1 MTNVS
6 TRRSVGAY
14 AIAAAVAA
22 LVAAGPAAAQDT
34 IKFGLITD
42 KTGGARF
49 YAEPVAEGVILGAK
63 VINAKGG
70 ILGKKIEILVEDDQN
85 IPDVSASKAR
95 KLVDAGVLFIFTN
108 TASPA
113 TLAQQTVTVESKT
126 PHITPANSADFLT
139 QRLNN
144 PYFWQMGP
152 LASQQAA
159 TLLSFTKGRTYK
171 KVALMADNSE
181 LAQANGKSF
190 RDTMKAA
197 GLEIVADEVV
207 QRGATTAVPQM
218 QKVRA
223 AQPDAIFQAGIL
235 GPEMV
240 LFFKAYH
247 ELGMKMPIHG
257 SYNLSIP
264 GYLAIAKDLMEGVTF
279 IDAYDPDK
287 PEVKAFIEVYKKEF
301 GKEPFSL
308 PAYGYDAIHLAA
320 DAIKRA
326 GSFDRE
332 KIRVAMQATKG
343 WVGVIGAKGSSI
355 NFGDK
360 RAGFDPNGAVVRVIV
375 KNNHGKVVHEGAK

>member
-1 MTNVS
+1 MTRMIS
-6 TRRSVGAY
+6 RRSAGAF
-14 AIAAAVAA
+14 AIAAAAVLAG
-22 LVAAGPAAAQDT
+22 GPALAQDT
-34 IKFGLITD
+34 IKIGIITD
-42 KTGGARF
+42 KTGSAKF
-49 YAEPVAEGVILGAK
+49 YAEPVAEGVLLGIK
-63 VINAKGG
+63 VINDRGG
-70 ILGKKIEILVEDDQN
+70 VLGKKLEPLVEDDQN
-85 IPDVSASKAR
+85 IPDVSASKAK
-95 KLVDAGVLFIFTN
+95 KLVDAGVVFIFTN

-113 TLAQQTVTVESKT
+113 TLAQQAVTLETKT

-139 QRLNN
+139 QRLDN

-159 TLLSFTKGRTYK
+159 TLLAFTKSRAYK

-181 LAQANGKSF
+181 LAQANAKSF

-223 AQPDAIFQAGIL
+223 ARPDAIFQAGIL

-301 GKEPFSL
+301 GKVPFSL
-308 PAYGYDAIHLAA
+308 PAYGYDSIFLAV

-326 GSFDRE
+326 GSLDKE
-332 KIRVAMQATKG
+332 KIRAAMQETKG
-343 WVGVIGAKGSSI
+343 WVGVVGARGSSI
-355 NFGDK
+355 NFGNT
-360 RAGFDPNGAVVRVIV
+360 RAGFANNGAVVRVIEN
-375 KNNHGKVVHEGAK
+375 NNHGKVVFSPAK

>member
-1 MTNVS
+1 MTSVIS
-6 TRRSVGAY
+6 RRLFGAC
-14 AIAAAVAA
+14 AAAA
-22 LVAAGPAAAQDT
+22 LLAAGPAAAQDT

-42 KTGGARF
+42 KTGSAKF

-63 VINAKGG
+63 VINSKGG

-95 KLVDAGVLFIFTN
+95 KLADAGVLFIFTN

-113 TLAQQTVTVESKT
+113 TLAQQTVTKETKT

-139 QRLNN
+139 QRLDN
-144 PYFWQMGP
+144 PWFWQMGP

-159 TLLSFTKGRTYK
+159 TLLAFTKTRNYK
-171 KVALMADNSE
+171 RVALMSDNSE

-223 AQPDAIFQAGIL
+223 GKPDAIFQAGIL

-287 PEVKAFIEVYKKEF
+287 PQVKEFIAVYKKEF
-301 GKEPFSL
+301 GKAPFSL

-326 GSFDRE
+326 GSLDRE
-332 KIRVAMQATKG
+332 KIRAAMQATKG
-343 WVGVIGAKGSSI
+343 WVGVIGAKGASI
-355 NFGDK
+355 GFGDK
-360 RAGFDPNGAVVRVIV
+360 RAGFDPNGAVVRVI
-375 KNNHGKVVHEGAK
+375 KNNDHGPVVFSRAK

>member
-1 MTNVS
+1 MTSVIS
-6 TRRSVGAY
+6 RRLFGAC
-14 AIAAAVAA
+14 AVAA
-22 LVAAGPAAAQDT
+22 LLAGPAAAQDT
-34 IKFGLITD
+34 VKFGLITD

-63 VINAKGG
+63 IINAKGG
-70 ILGKKIEILVEDDQN
+70 VLGKKIEILVEDDQN
-85 IPDVSASKAR
+85 IVDVSATKAR
-95 KLVDAGVLFIFTN
+95 KLADAGVLFIFTN

-113 TLAQQTVTVESKT
+113 TLAQQTVTKETKT
-126 PHITPANSADFLT
+126 LHITPANSADFLT
-139 QRLNN
+139 KRLEN

-159 TLLSFTKGRTYK
+159 TLLSFTKARKYK
-171 KVALMADNSE
+171 KVALMSDNSE
-181 LAQANGKSF
+181 LAQANAGSF
-190 RDTMKAA
+190 REVMKAA
-197 GLEIVADEVV
+197 GLEIVADEIV

-223 AQPDAIFQAGIL
+223 ARPDAIFQAGIL

-264 GYLAIAKDLMEGVTF
+264 GYLSIAKDLMEGVTF

-287 PEVKAFIEVYKKEF
+287 PEVKEFMEIYKKEF
-301 GKEPFSL
+301 GKVPFSL
-308 PAYGYDAIHLAA
+308 PAYGYDAINLAV

-326 GSFDRE
+326 GSLDKE
-332 KIRVAMQATKG
+332 KIREAMQATKG
-343 WVGVIGAKGSSI
+343 WVGVIGAKGASI
-355 NFGDK
+355 NFGNT
-360 RAGFDPNGAVVRVIV
+360 RAGFDPNGAVVRVIEN
-375 KNNHGKVVHEGAK
+375 NNHGKVVHSGAK

>member
-1 MTNVS
+1 MTRVIS
-6 TRRSVGAY
+6 RRAIGAC
-14 AIAAAVAA
+14 ALAA
-22 LVAAGPAAAQDT
+22 LLAAPLAGPAAAQDT
-34 IKFGLITD
+34 IKFGVITD
-42 KTGGARF
+42 KTGSARF

-85 IPDVSASKAR
+85 ITDVSASKAL
-95 KLVDAGVLFIFTN
+95 KLVDAGVLFIITN

-113 TLAQQTVTVESKT
+113 TLAQQTVTMETKT

-139 QRLNN
+139 QRLDN

-159 TLLSFTKGRTYK
+159 TLLSFTKGRNYK
-171 KVALMADNSE
+171 KVALMGDNSE

-223 AQPDAIFQAGIL
+223 GNPDAIFQAGIL

-247 ELGMKMPIHG
+247 ELGLKQPIHG

-279 IDAYDPDK
+279 IDAYDPDR
-287 PEVKAFIEVYKKEF
+287 PQVKEFVEVYKKEF
-301 GKEPFSL
+301 GKVPFSL

-320 DAIKRA
+320 DAVKRA
-326 GSFDRE
+326 GSLDKE
-332 KIRVAMQATKG
+332 KIRAAMQETKG

-355 NFGDK
+355 NFGAT
-360 RAGFDPNGAVVRVIV
+360 RAGFDPNGAVVRVIE

>member
-1 MTNVS
+1 MN
-6 TRRSVGAY
+6 SVISRCRIAMVT
-14 AIAAAVAA
+14 AAAAAA
-22 LVAAGPAAAQDT
+22 LLAEPASAQDT
-34 IKFGLITD
+34 VKFGIITD
-42 KTGGARF
+42 KTGSAKF

-70 ILGKKIEILVEDDQN
+70 VLGKKIELLIEDDQN

-95 KLVDAGVLFIFTN
+95 KLTDAGVLFIFTN

-113 TLAQQTVTVESKT
+113 TLAQQTVTLETKT

-159 TLLSFTKGRTYK
+159 TLLSFTKGRNYK
-171 KVALMADNSE
+171 RVALMSDNSE
-181 LAQANGKSF
+181 LAQANAASF
-190 RDTMKAA
+190 RDVMKKA

-223 AQPDAIFQAGIL
+223 ARPDAIFQAGIL

-247 ELGMKMPIHG
+247 ELGLKMPIHG

-264 GYLAIAKDLMEGVTF
+264 GYLSIAKDLMEGVTF
-279 IDAYDPDK
+279 IDAYDPAK

-301 GKEPFSL
+301 GKVPFSL
-308 PAYGYDAIHLAA
+308 PAYGYDAIHLAV
-320 DAIKRA
+320 DAITRA

-332 KIRVAMQATKG
+332 KIREAMQATKG
-343 WVGVIGAKGSSI
+343 WVGVIGAIGSSI
-355 NFGDK
+355 TFVDK
-360 RAGFDPNGAVVRVIV
+360 RAGFDPNGAVVRVIEG
-375 KNNHGKVVHEGAK
+375 NNHGRVVHSGAK

>member
-1 MTNVS
+1 MTSVVS
-6 TRRSVGAY
+6 RRSAGAA
-14 AIAAAVAA
+14 AIAAAVLLAMP
-22 LVAAGPAAAQDT
+22 VAAQDT

-42 KTGGARF
+42 KTGSARF

-70 ILGKKIEILVEDDQN
+70 VLGKKIEILVEDDQN
-85 IPDVSASKAR
+85 IVDVSATKAR
-95 KLVDAGVLFIFTN
+95 KLADAGVLFIFTN

-113 TLAQQTVTVESKT
+113 TLAQQTVTKETKT
-126 PHITPANSADFLT
+126 LHITPANSADFLT
-139 QRLNN
+139 QRIDN
-144 PYFWQMGP
+144 PWFWQMGP

-159 TLLSFTKGRTYK
+159 TLLSFTKGRKYK
-171 KVALMADNSE
+171 KVALMTDNSE
-181 LAQANGKSF
+181 LGQANAGSF

-223 AQPDAIFQAGIL
+223 ANPDAIFQAGIL

-301 GKEPFSL
+301 GKVPFSL
-308 PAYGYDAIHLAA
+308 PAYGYDAINLAV

-332 KIRVAMQATKG
+332 KIRAAMQGTKG

-355 NFGDK
+355 TFVDK
-360 RAGFDPNGAVVRVIV
+360 RAGFDHNGAVVRVIEN
-375 KNNHGKVVHEGAK
+375 NNHGKVVHAGAK

>member
-1 MTNVS
+1 MTSVIS
-6 TRRSVGAY
+6 RRLFGAC
-14 AIAAAVAA
+14 AAAA
-22 LVAAGPAAAQDT
+22 LLAVGPATAQDT
-34 IKFGLITD
+34 IKFGVITD
-42 KTGGARF
+42 KTGSAKF

-63 VINAKGG
+63 VINSKGG
-70 ILGKKIEILVEDDQN
+70 ILGKKIEMLVEDDQN

-113 TLAQQTVTVESKT
+113 TLAQQTVTMETKT

-159 TLLSFTKGRTYK
+159 TLLAFTKTRNYK
-171 KVALMADNSE
+171 RVALMADNSE

-223 AQPDAIFQAGIL
+223 AKPDAIFQAGIL

-279 IDAYDPDK
+279 IDAYDPDR
-287 PEVKAFIEVYKKEF
+287 PQVKEFIAVYRKEF
-301 GKEPFSL
+301 GKTPFSL
-308 PAYGYDAIHLAA
+308 PAYGYDAVHLAA
-320 DAIKRA
+320 AAIAKA
-326 GSFDRE
+326 GSLDKE
-332 KIRVAMQATKG
+332 KIRAAMQATKG
-343 WVGVIGAKGSSI
+343 FEGVIGAKGSAIS
-355 NFGDK
+355 FGDK
-360 RAGFDPNGAVVRVIV
+360 RAGFDPNGAVVRVI
-375 KNNHGKVVHEGAK
+375 KNNDHGPVVFSGSK